1 MDLEVNTINRPKTSE
16 FLIIY
21 YEFTGI
27 EGAITVR
34 SNITF
39 GVQVKHRSI
48 ALKPEGVHFSD

>member
-1 MDLEVNTINRPKTSE
+1 MFLFVEVGRSKTAERPLYGLDNINRPKTSE

-34 SNITF
+34 QISHSVF
-39 GVQVKHRSI
+39 R
-48 ALKPEGVHFSD
+48 